1 MATIILGHIG
11 SDAGYWYIGPDGKLH
26 HVGGWQVEEMNDLK
40 NAINALQD
48 AVQIREQGV
57 AEAITRAVV
66 PFVERALTKN
76 LKGEAAEKGIIIVG
90 GATREAATMV

>member
-11 SDAGYWYIGPDGKLH
+11 SDAGYWVIDASGRLH
-26 HVGGWQVEEMNDLK
+26 HVGGWQVEEMTDLK

-48 AVQIREQGV
+48 AVQIREAGV

-76 LKGEAAEKGIIIVG
+76 IKGEAGEKGIIIVG
-90 GATREAATMV
+90 GATRDAMASV